1 MFQVFGTQ
9 NLPLPLVPLPSHLRL
24 LGLSNVM
31 EVVSSPDHADSLT
44 MPSLLSVGVF
54 LAPLNTGSSVTHGVA
69 GVSLVTS
76 ELPSVAPAESLSI
89 HSPLLPDPLRNFD
102 SLFDYQSSLISV
114 FCNSVLIYLN

>member
-1 MFQVFGTQ
+1 ML
-9 NLPLPLVPLPSHLRL
+9 NPLLLLAPLPSLLRL
-24 LGLSNVM
+24 PGPSKTM

-54 LAPLNTGSSVTHGVA
+54 LAPPNTGSSVTHGVA

-102 SLFDYQSSLISV
+102 SLFDYQNSLISD